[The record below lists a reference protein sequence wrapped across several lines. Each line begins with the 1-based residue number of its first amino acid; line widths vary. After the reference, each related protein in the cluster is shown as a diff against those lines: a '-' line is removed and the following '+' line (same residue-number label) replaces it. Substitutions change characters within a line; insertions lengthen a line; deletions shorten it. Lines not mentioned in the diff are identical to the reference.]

1 MQIYSH
7 LSISSFK
14 GVFLENVFG
23 STSSETE
30 LKLIQKNTGTFRG
43 YTAPLYFLLGVPN
56 IDTLLMPIK
65 CQSEGCI
72 SYKQARSKYLAYQS
86 CIEDVLYYLSEQN
99 QIFINGRKE
108 PKLDLTFDPPEGR
121 KPFNFKGTLIE

>member
-1 MQIYSH
+1 
-7 LSISSFK
+7 
-14 GVFLENVFG
+14 VFLENVFG

-43 YTAPLYFLLGVPN
+43 YITPLYFLLGVPN

-108 PKLDLTFDPPEGR
+108 PKVDLTFDPPEGR